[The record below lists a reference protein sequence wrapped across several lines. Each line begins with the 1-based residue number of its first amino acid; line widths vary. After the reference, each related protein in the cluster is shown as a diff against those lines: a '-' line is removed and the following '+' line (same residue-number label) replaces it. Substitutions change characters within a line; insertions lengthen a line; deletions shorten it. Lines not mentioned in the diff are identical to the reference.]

1 MTDNTKLI
9 LRISVSVIAIIVLV
23 VAGIATVNR
32 DQPPT
37 THLVT
42 MDSGGEIAVIE
53 LWDNYETRGTLTG
66 RAHDGEV
73 VRLLGQEG
81 AGCQVETDAGERGW
95 VSCADFIME
104 FK

>member
-9 LRISVSVIAIIVLV
+9 LRISVSAIVIIVIV
-23 VAGIATVNR
+23 VVGIATANR
-32 DQPPT
+32 GQAPAA
-37 THLVT
+37 HLVT
-42 MDSGGEIAVIE
+42 MDGGEIAVIE
-53 LWDNYETRGTLTG
+53 LWDNYQTRGTLTG

-73 VRLLGQEG
+73 VRLLDQEG